1 MKINHR
7 TKLLSAGIICAL
19 MSGNVMAQEADF
31 DLSSQRSE
39 KQDVKPVPGK
49 KIDHQGIVINPTPHQ
64 ISVDRSQTC
73 SLLEG
78 IVLKDKQKAF
88 ANDLSFLKQQ
98 KKGVSLT
105 IDFGAK
111 VAARQNVKAVSGA
124 YALSI
129 GKKGITITGYDERG
143 AFYGIQTLLQLFP
156 SEVYS
161 RERFFCFLPA

>member
-64 ISVDRSQTC
+64 ISVDRNQTC

-88 ANDLSFLKQQ
+88 ANDLGFLKQQ
-98 KKGVSLT
+98 KKDHRFRSQGS
-105 IDFGAK
+105 
-111 VAARQNVKAVSGA
+111 R
-124 YALSI
+124 
-129 GKKGITITGYDERG
+129 
-143 AFYGIQTLLQLFP
+143 P
-156 SEVYS
+156 SECQIRIRS
-161 RERFFCFLPA
+161 LCTEHRKEGHHHHRIRRKRCLLRHTDPASADGKRSGCQGNTAFRRNQ